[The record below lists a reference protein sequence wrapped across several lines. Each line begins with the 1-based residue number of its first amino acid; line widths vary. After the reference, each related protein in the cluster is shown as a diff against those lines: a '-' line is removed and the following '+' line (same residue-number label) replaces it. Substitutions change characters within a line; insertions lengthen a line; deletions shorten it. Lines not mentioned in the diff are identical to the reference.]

1 MKRLVYIISTFLIL
15 TGMCGGIVGA
25 DSIFKF
31 FQTGG
36 SAAIDIIGGAFGLH
50 IVRDH
55 RWPIRIALAADCPAS
70 SPGCGMGHT
79 DRNHGMDLPAQ
90 AV

>member
-36 SAAIDIIGGAFGLH
+36 SAAIDIIGGKSHYHHIPLA
-50 IVRDH
+50 IVREEH
-55 RWPIRIALAADCPAS
+55 RS
-70 SPGCGMGHT
+70 SDQST
-79 DRNHGMDLPAQ
+79 RNRMKR
-90 AV
+90 